1 MICQIRIGSCNEC
14 AILLSDVGKREGYT
28 CVRSAIYGK
37 SLSPSLN
44 FAMKL
49 SILKENEALKREIFS
64 YALSSFP
71 PVKHRLWSK

>member
-49 SILKENEALKREIFS
+49 SILKENEALKIDKNDLYSNFTTEDT
-64 YALSSFP
+64 
-71 PVKHRLWSK
+71 